1 VFENWRDLN
10 KGIEWG
16 AVILV
21 VGGFV
26 VGVAASKTGL
36 AAWVVQ
42 RFLRPMA
49 LLPVYLQPAA
59 VVLLM
64 AVDSLGFSSFG
75 TTASVNV
82 PFIIAYAQQ
91 HGLPVLALTLTAG
104 FASSIHFILV
114 TQSPSLVLPFA
125 YGYFS
130 FKDLMKIGVCIT
142 LISAA
147 VICAGMVVA
156 GMPATLPL
164 AMK

>member
-1 VFENWRDLN
+1 
-10 KGIEWG
+10 
-16 AVILV
+16 
-21 VGGFV
+21 
-26 VGVAASKTGL
+26 
-36 AAWVVQ
+36 
-42 RFLRPMA
+42 
-49 LLPVYLQPAA
+49 
-59 VVLLM
+59 M

>member
-1 VFENWRDLN
+1 
-10 KGIEWG
+10 
-16 AVILV
+16 
-21 VGGFV
+21 
-26 VGVAASKTGL
+26 
-36 AAWVVQ
+36 
-42 RFLRPMA
+42 
-49 LLPVYLQPAA
+49 
-59 VVLLM
+59 M

-130 FKDLMKIGVCIT
+130 FKDLAKIGIVVT
-142 LISAA
+142 LVGAVFIS
-147 VICAGMVVA
+147 VGMWIA
-156 GMPATLPL
+156 GMPAGTLITAGL
-164 AMK
+164 K